1 MAKRGKLQ
9 IMRDILF
16 LIKENRNSIKITPL
30 IRKSNLSS
38 TGFKEYYTELINKG
52 LVIEKLSESNKIVSL
67 TEKGFKFLEKYR
79 SIIDFIDE
87 FEL

>member
-9 IMRDILF
+9 IMRDILS

-30 IRKSNLSS
+30 LRKSNLSS
-38 TGFKEYYTELINKG
+38 TGFKEYYIELINKQ
-52 LVIEKLSESNKIVSL
+52 LVIEKISNSNKIVSL

>member
-16 LIKENRNSIKITPL
+16 LVKENRNSIKITPL